1 MEDLTEYLISDKEL
15 IPSLIN
21 YFSSD
26 NDTVWKANITDN
38 FWSSEIFENLMTTP
52 YNNMLNV
59 IRHEFN
65 HEGYLAIN
73 VKQYY
78 LFNNNLDNIDS
89 GYVYDELQSIFW
101 HKAEV
106 MSFAAKYNGVVSE
119 GRSRGWLCPIGE
131 NGLIK
136 IDYFAIDKSFDK
148 YMELQRFF
156 DFQENIDLLIKI
168 ITRLYRNLET
178 AENINTITNRIYE
191 L

>member
-52 YNNMLNV
+52 YSNMLNV
-59 IRHEFN
+59 IKHEFN
-65 HEGYLAIN
+65 HQGYLAIN

-89 GYVYDELQSIFW
+89 AYVYDELQSIFW
-101 HKAEV
+101 QKADI
-106 MSFAAKYNGVVSE
+106 MAHAAKYNGVVSE
-119 GRSRGWLCPIGE
+119 GRSNGWLYPVGE

-136 IDYFAIDKSFDK
+136 IDYFSIDKSFDK
-148 YMELQRFF
+148 YMELQKFF
-156 DFQENIDLLIKI
+156 DFQENIGLLMKI

>member
-52 YNNMLNV
+52 YSNMLNV

-136 IDYFAIDKSFDK
+136 IDYFAIDKNFDK

>member
-1 MEDLTEYLISDKEL
+1 MEELTEYLISDKEL

-38 FWSSEIFENLMTTP
+38 FWSSEIFENLMTTS
-52 YNNMLNV
+52 YSNMLNV
-59 IRHEFN
+59 IKHEFN
-65 HEGYLAIN
+65 HQGYLAIN

-78 LFNNNLDNIDS
+78 LFNNNLDNID
-89 GYVYDELQSIFW
+89 YAYFYDELQSIFW
-101 HKAEV
+101 QKADI
-106 MSFAAKYNGVVSE
+106 MAHAAKYNGVVSE
-119 GRSRGWLCPIGE
+119 GRSNGWLCPVGE

-136 IDYFAIDKSFDK
+136 IDYFSIDKSFDK
-148 YMELQRFF
+148 YMELQKFF
-156 DFQENIDLLIKI
+156 DFQENIGLLMKI

>member
-26 NDTVWKANITDN
+26 NDTVWKENITDS

-148 YMELQRFF
+148 YMELQKFF
-156 DFQENIDLLIKI
+156 DFQENIGLLMKI

>member
-38 FWSSEIFENLMTTP
+38 FWSSEIFENLITTP
-52 YNNMLNV
+52 YSNMLNV

>member
-38 FWSSEIFENLMTTP
+38 FWSSEIFENLITTP
-52 YNNMLNV
+52 YSNMLNV

-136 IDYFAIDKSFDK
+136 IDYFAIDKNFDK

>member
-26 NDTVWKANITDN
+26 NDTVWKENITDS

>member
-15 IPSLIN
+15 IPILIN

-38 FWSSEIFENLMTTP
+38 FWSSEIFENLITTP
-52 YNNMLNV
+52 YSNMLNV

-136 IDYFAIDKSFDK
+136 IDYFAIDKNFDK

>member
-1 MEDLTEYLISDKEL
+1 
-15 IPSLIN
+15 
-21 YFSSD
+21 
-26 NDTVWKANITDN
+26 
-38 FWSSEIFENLMTTP
+38 MTTP
-52 YNNMLNV
+52 YSNMLNV

-136 IDYFAIDKSFDK
+136 IDYFAIDKNFDK